1 MFQKLAVALA
11 IGGAC
16 LLGSA
21 PAWALKS
28 SYRAA
33 SKLPPAELWAK
44 VGDFCGV
51 QNFVPAI
58 ATCTMSPDKL
68 TRYIK
73 LKSGGPD
80 IVEIQ
85 VVRNE
90 AKHYYTF
97 KITDPGPLP
106 FASYIST
113 MHVVKAPGGSAF
125 IWSGTYTAKGMSDA
139 EVKKIVDDLYKAGC
153 ESLVSK

>member
-11 IGGAC
+11 VGGAC

-28 SYRAA
+28 TYRAT

-51 QNFVPAI
+51 QNFVPPV
-58 ATCTMSPDKL
+58 ATCSMSPDKL

-73 LKSGGPD
+73 LKNGAD
-80 IVEIQ
+80 IVEVQ
-85 VVRNE
+85 VVRND
-90 AKHYYTF
+90 AKHYYTY
-97 KITDPGPLP
+97 KITDAGPLP
-106 FASYIST
+106 ISSYIST
-113 MHVVKAPGGSAF
+113 MHVVKASGGSAF
-125 IWSGTYTAKGMSDA
+125 IWSGTYTPKGASDA
-139 EVKKIVDDLYKAGC
+139 EVRKLVEGMYKAGGDT
-153 ESLVSK
+153 LVSQ